1 LNEITLHIS
10 NNEPSLMMKTL
21 FIKLYNT
28 ISFDSMVAVSL
39 YLI

>member
-1 LNEITLHIS
+1 
-10 NNEPSLMMKTL
+10 MMKTL

-39 YLI
+39 YLIWFCKAYKFY